1 MRGKKCQKCHLLNN
15 NIIKKFLVMKT
26 FLANES
32 AKILTKKKGKRMKKK
47 VQEKRKKGERL
58 GTDK

>member
-1 MRGKKCQKCHLLNN
+1 
-15 NIIKKFLVMKT
+15 MKT